1 MAFLTALSG
10 LNASQTSISVTSNNI
25 ANVGT
30 IGFHGARAEFGDVYS
45 NSLFSD
51 ERTQVGSGTRLNRV
65 AQDFGQGSLATTSNS
80 LDLALSGSGFFQ
92 LMTTGDAQ
100 ERAYTRAGAF
110 MLDSQGF
117 VVNAAGA
124 KLASFP
130 TALNGTPLSINE
142 TQPLQ
147 IPTTRGE
154 ARATGTI
161 TMPTRVPTGAA
172 GQGGQASVPSAVA
185 FDRADA
191 ASFAFSTPVSVLD
204 DQGRSMNAEAFYVMT
219 KAPDAVDA
227 TTRYDLHLE
236 IDGIA
241 AVPTGAAEI
250 AFDGDAVQ
258 IAGTTPMAFTVA
270 GRSINLDLSGSEL
283 KGAAEFN
290 VMSMR
295 QDGDVPRGLT
305 SVQIADDGVVWANY
319 GGSDLVALGQVAVAN
334 FSNTQG
340 LQSLGNAS
348 YAESRDSGPAVLG
361 APGEDGFGDLRSG
374 VLEQANVNLTGELVN
389 LITAQRN
396 YQASAKALETE
407 SQLSQTIMNMRG

>member
-51 ERTQVGSGTRLNRV
+51 ARTQIGSGTRLNRV

-92 LMTTGDAQ
+92 LMTTGEGQ

-110 MLDSQGF
+110 MLDAQGY

-142 TQPLQ
+142 TQPLR

-154 ARATGTI
+154 ARATETV

-172 GQGGQASVPSAVA
+172 GQGGQAAVPSAVA

-191 ASFAFSTPVSVLD
+191 TSFAFSTPVSVLD

-219 KAPDAVDA
+219 KAPDAADA
-227 TTRYDLHLE
+227 TTRYEMHLE

-241 AVPTGAAEI
+241 AVPTAAAEI

-283 KGAAEFN
+283 KGADFN
-290 VMSMR
+290 VLNMR
-295 QDGDVPRGLT
+295 QDGGVPRGLT

-319 GGSDLVALGQVAVAN
+319 GGGDLVALGQVAVAN